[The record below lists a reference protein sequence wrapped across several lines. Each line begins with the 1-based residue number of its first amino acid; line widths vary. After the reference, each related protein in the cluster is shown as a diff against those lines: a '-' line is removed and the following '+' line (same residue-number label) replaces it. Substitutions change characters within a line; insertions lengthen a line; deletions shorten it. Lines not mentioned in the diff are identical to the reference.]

1 MVPALKLL
9 FFKAIVGA
17 TGRDPFINME
27 IQELEKVV
35 DYGKRRIINIRA
47 RESFVNDDLLL
58 EQILIFFA
66 NNYRKVGPVWQYLI
80 QEYRAKPRLQ
90 DVSVLQQALGLLQL
104 NLESLGVERKP
115 VDELSLDKAVEAY
128 RSIVT
133 LLEESP
139 QEEA

>member
-35 DYGKRRIINIRA
+35 DYGKRRVINIRA
-47 RESFVNDDLLL
+47 RDSFINDDLLL

-66 NNYRKVGPVWQYLI
+66 NAYRKVGPVWQYLI
-80 QEYRAKPRLQ
+80 QEYRVTPRLQ
-90 DVSVLQQALGLLQL
+90 DVLVLQQALGILQL
-104 NLESLGVERKP
+104 NLESLGVERKH
-115 VDELSLDKAVEAY
+115 VDGLDVDKAVEVY
-128 RSIVT
+128 RSILT
-133 LLEESP
+133 LLEENP
-139 QEEA
+139 QQEA

>member
-9 FFKAIVGA
+9 WFKAIVGA

-27 IQELEKVV
+27 IKELEKVV
-35 DYGKRRIINIRA
+35 DYGKRRIINIRS
-47 RESFVNDDLLL
+47 RESFINDDLLR

-66 NNYRKVGPVWQYLI
+66 NHYRKIGPVWQYLI
-80 QEYRAKPRLQ
+80 QEYRGKPHLQ
-90 DVSVLQQALGLLQL
+90 DVSVLQQAKGILQL
-104 NLESLGVERKP
+104 NLESLGVERKH
-115 VDELSLDKAVEAY
+115 VDGLDLDKAVEAY

-133 LLEESP
+133 LLEASP